1 MRGAVERRVYNITVK
16 TDSLTDRTRVVINP
30 KAAMGYE
37 LSRDAARFRSENMDM
52 PGIWSVSDGI
62 EYAINER
69 PEGNGEVSLSLYLPK
84 TGYHTI
90 GIGAGSYSGPVVIVD
105 LKEGNRSVITADQG
119 YTFYS
124 ESGSVNDRFVIILES
139 GNDVTGIE
147 QIISGDNDADV
158 YNISGQK
165 ADGTENGILIREG
178 KKILNK

>member
-1 MRGAVERRVYNITVK
+1 
-16 TDSLTDRTRVVINP
+16 
-30 KAAMGYE
+30 
-37 LSRDAARFRSENMDM
+37 
-52 PGIWSVSDGI
+52 
-62 EYAINER
+62 
-69 PEGNGEVSLSLYLPK
+69 
-84 TGYHTI
+84 
-90 GIGAGSYSGPVVIVD
+90 VIVD

-147 QIISGDNDADV
+147 QITSGDNDADV